1 MIGGLPIV
9 GEVRSRGLMACVDMI
24 DPAQPDKPLDKKL
37 VQSLN
42 VRAWKRGAIPWAKG
56 RVFRMAPP
64 LCITAAEVDELARIA
79 AEAISELNDEVL
91 QPSKAIAASA

>member
-1 MIGGLPIV
+1 
-9 GEVRSRGLMACVDMI
+9 
-24 DPAQPDKPLDKKL
+24 
-37 VQSLN
+37 
-42 VRAWKRGAIPWAKG
+42 
-56 RVFRMAPP
+56 MAPP